1 MQDTELEALARRA
14 FPKANR
20 IIILDAGNPG
30 GTLFHDANAEFQA
43 AGIAAT
49 SWDQTTR
56 VLYLRR
62 LPPGSAPQ
70 PAPPAPMRP
79 V

>member
-1 MQDTELEALARRA
+1 MQDTELEALARLA
-14 FPKANR
+14 FPTVTR

-30 GTLFHDANAEFQA
+30 GTLFHDADAEFQA

-62 LPPGSAPQ
+62 LPPESKPHTE
-70 PAPPAPMRP
+70 PEPPTRP
-79 V
+79 T